1 MKAENQNFDFFESAP
16 ETPAQPLLITS
27 PHSGSHYPEDFLTA
41 SRLDAHAIR
50 QSEDMFVAD
59 LFAGVETLGASLL
72 AARLPRA
79 YLDLNRAPF
88 ELEQELFEDDLP
100 SQFNSKSLRARAGLG
115 IIPRLVAEN
124 TPIYSGKLAFAEA
137 KHRIENFY
145 TPFHAALASKLD
157 ELHRQFG
164 AAILIDAHSMPS
176 QAARANDGRPKQPHI
191 DIVLGTRHGRAC
203 HATLTELVENFLKAR
218 GLSVAR
224 NQPYAGGYITEHYG
238 RPDAGTHAIQIEIN
252 RAIYMDE
259 RSYHRHA
266 GFGQLSETMTK
277 LVAHLAATPDLVAE
291 LASDRPQDKS
301 AAE

>member
-1 MKAENQNFDFFESAP
+1 MKVENQVFVFFEPAP
-16 ETPAQPLLITS
+16 ETSAQPLLITS

-59 LFAGVETLGASLL
+59 LFAGVETAGASLL

-79 YLDLNRAPF
+79 YLDLNCAPF

-115 IIPRLVAEN
+115 TVPRLVAEN

-137 KHRIENFY
+137 EHRIEKFY
-145 TPFHAALASKLD
+145 TPFHAALAGKLD
-157 ELHRQFG
+157 ELNRQFG

-259 RSYHRHA
+259 RTYQRHA
-266 GFGQLSETMTK
+266 GFGKLSETMKK
-277 LVAHLAATPDLVAE
+277 LIAHLTAIPDLAAQ
-291 LASDRPQDKS
+291 LASDRPPGKS

>member
-1 MKAENQNFDFFESAP
+1 MEAENQVFDFVEPAP

-27 PHSGSHYPEDFLTA
+27 PHSGAHYPEDFLTA

-59 LFAGVETLGASLL
+59 LFAGIETLGASLL

-115 IIPRLVAEN
+115 IVPRLVAEN

-137 KHRIENFY
+137 EHRITKFY
-145 TPFHAALASKLD
+145 TPFHTALAHKLD
-157 ELHRQFG
+157 ELHGLFG
-164 AAILIDAHSMPS
+164 AAILVDAHSMPS
-176 QAARANDGRPKQPHI
+176 QAARQNDARPTQPQI

-203 HATLTELVENFLKAR
+203 HGVLTELVEGFLKDA
-218 GLSVAR
+218 GLSVTR

-238 RPDAGTHAIQIEIN
+238 RPETGRHAIQIEIN

-259 RSYHRHA
+259 RSYQRHA
-266 GFGQLSETMTK
+266 GFDELATIMHRLIG
-277 LVAHLAATPDLVAE
+277 HLAAVPDLAAQ
-291 LASDRPQDKS
+291 LASDRSQGKS

>member
-1 MKAENQNFDFFESAP
+1 MEAKRQIFDFFEPAP
-16 ETPAQPLLITS
+16 ETTAQPLLITS
-27 PHSGSHYPEDFLTA
+27 PHSGSHYPEDFLIA

-115 IIPRLVAEN
+115 IVPRLVAEN

-137 KHRIENFY
+137 EHRIEKFY
-145 TPFHAALASKLD
+145 TPFHAALASKLK
-157 ELHRQFG
+157 ELRRQFG

-191 DIVLGTRHGRAC
+191 DIVLGTRHGRSC
-203 HATLTELVENFLKAR
+203 HAILTELVENFLKAR
-218 GLSVAR
+218 GLSVVR

-238 RPDAGTHAIQIEIN
+238 RPDASTHAIQIEIN
-252 RAIYMDE
+252 RAIYMNE
-259 RSYHRHA
+259 RSYQRHA

-277 LVAHLAATPDLVAE
+277 LVAHLAATPDLATQ
-291 LASDRPQDKS
+291 LASDRPQKKS

>member
-1 MKAENQNFDFFESAP
+1 MEAKNHVFDFFEPAS
-16 ETPAQPLLITS
+16 ETPARPLLITS

-41 SRLDAHAIR
+41 SRLDGHAIR

-59 LFAGVETLGASLL
+59 LFDGVEALGASLL

-115 IIPRLVAEN
+115 IVPRLVAEN

-137 KHRIENFY
+137 EHRIKKFY
-145 TPFHAALASKLD
+145 TPFHAALARKLD
-157 ELHRQFG
+157 ELQQQFG
-164 AAILIDAHSMPS
+164 AAILVDAHSMPS

-203 HATLTELVENFLKAR
+203 HATLAELVENFLKAH
-218 GLSVAR
+218 GLTVAR
-224 NQPYAGGYITEHYG
+224 NRPYAGGYITEHYG
-238 RPDAGTHAIQIEIN
+238 RPEAGTHAIQIEIN

-259 RSYHRHA
+259 RTYQRHA
-266 GFGQLSETMTK
+266 GFGKLSETMKK
-277 LVAHLAATPDLVAE
+277 LIAHLTAIPDLAAQ
-291 LASDRPQDKS
+291 LASDRPPGKS

>member
-1 MKAENQNFDFFESAP
+1 MEIANQVFDFFEPAP
-16 ETPAQPLLITS
+16 ETSAQPLLITS
-27 PHSGSHYPEDFLTA
+27 PHSGSHYPQHFLTA

-115 IIPRLVAEN
+115 IVPRLVAEN

-137 KHRIENFY
+137 EHRIEKFY
-145 TPFHAALASKLD
+145 TPFHAALVGKLD

-164 AAILIDAHSMPS
+164 VAILIDAHSMPS
-176 QAARANDGRPKQPHI
+176 QAARQHDGRPKRPHI
-191 DIVLGTRHGRAC
+191 DIVLGTRHGSAC
-203 HATLTELVENFLKAR
+203 HGALTGLIESFLKAS

-238 RPDAGTHAIQIEIN
+238 RPDAGVHAIQIEIN

-259 RSYHRHA
+259 RSYQRQA
-266 GFGQLSETMTK
+266 GFDHLSQTMHK
-277 LVAHLAATPDLVAE
+277 LVAHLAAVPDLAAQ
-291 LASDRPQDKS
+291 LASDRSQEKS

>member
-1 MKAENQNFDFFESAP
+1 METKNQVFDFFEPAP

-27 PHSGSHYPEDFLTA
+27 PHSGSHYPQDFLTA

-115 IIPRLVAEN
+115 IVPRLVAEN

-137 KHRIENFY
+137 EHRIEKFY
-145 TPFHAALASKLD
+145 TPFHATLAGKLD
-157 ELHRQFG
+157 ALHRQFG

-176 QAARANDGRPKQPHI
+176 QAARQKDGRPKQPHI

-203 HATLTELVENFLKAR
+203 HATLTDLVENFLKAR

-224 NQPYAGGYITEHYG
+224 NRPYAGGYITEHYG
-238 RPDAGTHAIQIEIN
+238 RPNAGFHAIQIEIN

-259 RSYHRHA
+259 RSYQRHA
-266 GFGQLSETMTK
+266 GFDHLSETMPK
-277 LVAHLAATPDLVAE
+277 LIAHLAEMPDLATQ
-291 LASDRPQDKS
+291 LASPSQEKS

>member
-1 MKAENQNFDFFESAP
+1 MQTKNQVFDFFEPAP
-16 ETPAQPLLITS
+16 ETLAHPLLITS

-59 LFAGVETLGASLL
+59 LFAGVEKLGASLL
-72 AARLPRA
+72 AARMPRA

-100 SQFNSKSLRARAGLG
+100 AQFNSKSLRARAGLG
-115 IIPRLVAEN
+115 IVPRLVAEN
-124 TPIYSGKLAFAEA
+124 TPIYNGKLVFAEA
-137 KHRIENFY
+137 EHRIREFY
-145 TPFHAALASKLD
+145 TPFHAILADKLD
-157 ELHRQFG
+157 KLHKKFG

-176 QAARANDGRPKQPHI
+176 QAARANDGRPKQPQI

-203 HATLTELVENFLKAR
+203 HPALAELVENFLKAH

-238 RPDAGTHAIQIEIN
+238 RPDAGHHAIQIEIN

-259 RSYHRHA
+259 RSYQRHA
-266 GFGQLSETMTK
+266 GFDHLSETMLA
-277 LVAHLAATPDLVAE
+277 LVAHLAATPDLTAQLTGNRSQE
-291 LASDRPQDKS
+291 KS

>member
-1 MKAENQNFDFFESAP
+1 METENQVFDFFEPAP

-27 PHSGSHYPEDFLTA
+27 PHSGSHYPQDFLTA

-115 IIPRLVAEN
+115 IVPRLVAEN

-137 KHRIENFY
+137 EHRIEKFY
-145 TPFHAALASKLD
+145 TPFHTTLAGTLD
-157 ELHRQFG
+157 ALHRQFG

-176 QAARANDGRPKQPHI
+176 QAARQNDGRPKQPHI

-203 HATLTELVENFLKAR
+203 HATLTDIVENFLKAR

-224 NQPYAGGYITEHYG
+224 NRPYAGGYITEHYG
-238 RPDAGTHAIQIEIN
+238 RPDAGRHAIQIEIN

-259 RSYHRHA
+259 RSYQRHD
-266 GFGQLSETMTK
+266 GFDRLSETMHK
-277 LVAHLAATPDLVAE
+277 LVAHLAAMPDLAAQ
-291 LASDRPQDKS
+291 LASPSQEKS